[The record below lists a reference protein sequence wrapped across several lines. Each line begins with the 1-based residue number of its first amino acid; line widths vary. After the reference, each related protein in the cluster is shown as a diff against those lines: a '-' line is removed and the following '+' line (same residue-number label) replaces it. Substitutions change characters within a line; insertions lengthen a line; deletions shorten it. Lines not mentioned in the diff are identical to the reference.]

1 MAKLHLEIIT
11 PERVVLSDEVDS
23 VTVPAIEGEITVLPS
38 HISLFTRVK
47 PGEMHY
53 LKGKEE
59 RFMAVNEGFLEVS
72 SDKVNILTDYAVR
85 SEEVEVAKVEA
96 AKKRAEEALREKK
109 SSQDLVVAE
118 GELRKAILQLKVA
131 RRGRSRTI

>member
-1 MAKLHLEIIT
+1 MSKLHLEIIT
-11 PERVVLSDEVDS
+11 PERVVLNEEVDS

-59 RFMAVNEGFLEVS
+59 RFMAVNEGFLEVLN
-72 SDKVNILTDYAVR
+72 DKVNILTDYAVR
-85 SEEVEVAKVEA
+85 SEEVEIAKVEA
-96 AKKRAEEALREKK
+96 AKKRAEEALRDKK
-109 SSQDLVVAE
+109 SGQDFVVAE

-131 RRGRSRTI
+131 KRGRRHSI

>member
-23 VTVPAIEGEITVLPS
+23 VTIPAAQGEITVLPS
-38 HISLFTRVK
+38 HIALFTRVK

-53 LKGKEE
+53 LKGKEA
-59 RFMAVNEGFLEVS
+59 RFMAVNEGFLEVLN
-72 SDKVNILTDYAVR
+72 DNVNIITDYAVR
-85 SEEVEVAKVEA
+85 SEEVEMARAEA

-118 GELRKAILQLKVA
+118 AELRKAILDLKVA
-131 RRGRSRTI
+131 KRGRSRTI